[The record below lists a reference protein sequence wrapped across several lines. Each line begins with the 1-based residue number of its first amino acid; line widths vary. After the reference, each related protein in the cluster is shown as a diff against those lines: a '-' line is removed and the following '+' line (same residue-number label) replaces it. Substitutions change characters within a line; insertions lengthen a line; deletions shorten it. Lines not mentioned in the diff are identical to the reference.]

1 MLRNAVEVARA
12 LSLDVVCG
20 VLGGAALAVAVT
32 GAVMPWAWWWV
43 LPAATWVVYST
54 DRLLDARRV
63 GAGAHSHRHRFYHRH
78 AWTLKVCTAVVGA
91 STVAGALLF
100 LPLRT
105 LVGGAALGGLS
116 AAYLLAAQR
125 CRSRWFPKEVVA
137 ASVYVAGIW
146 LGPIAANRGLNRWI
160 VLAVMLHGLAALL
173 NLWVFAWFERDV
185 DELDGHGSIACSW
198 GERATRRW
206 LVVLTLAG
214 SCGVAV
220 GVAGGPPRLVPAMA
234 VMFIVIAA
242 PWAMQRFNSYF
253 AAGFRYR
260 LFGDLAFV
268 FLALPSVL
276 HHTDEIRPT
285 ALDAVADHDHIPEA
299 VRLLDERNRLV
310 IDTGRSR

>member
-1 MLRNAVEVARA
+1 MLRNAVEVGRA

-20 VLGGAALAVAVT
+20 VLGGAALAVGVT

-63 GAGAHSHRHRFYHRH
+63 GAAAHSHRHRFYYRH
-78 AWTLKVCTAVVGA
+78 TRTLEVCTAAVGA
-91 STVAGALLF
+91 LTAAGALFF
-100 LPLRT
+100 LPSGT
-105 LVGGAALGGLS
+105 HAGGVVLGGLS

-137 ASVYVAGIW
+137 ALVYVAGIW
-146 LGPIAANRGLNRWI
+146 LGPISVTRGLDPWI
-160 VLAVMLHGLAALL
+160 VLSAGLHGLAALL

-185 DELDGHGSIACSW
+185 DEMDGHGSIACSW

-206 LVVLTLAG
+206 LGMLTLAG
-214 SCGVAV
+214 CCGVAIGWV
-220 GVAGGPPRLVPAMA
+220 GGPPRLGPAMA
-234 VMFIVIAA
+234 VMFFVIAA
-242 PWAMQRFNSYF
+242 PWAMQRFESYF

-276 HHTDEIRPT
+276 HHADEIRPT

-299 VRLLDERNRLV
+299 VGLFDERNRLV
-310 IDTGRSR
+310 FDTGRSR